1 MASHQKELIW
11 IWEEVKEEANLLHSW
26 RDPRPPFL
34 IFWGILIGMPQN
46 TKHDVHFDYKSQAFT
61 KRLRRGYTLALLC
74 CMQKKR
80 DKNKATHCRIC
91 VSVWEQTPIPAP
103 SPNPLFY
110 ASSRPLKGLD
120 VCLKY
125 PSIRKSAWNLLEN
138 HGPRYVW
145 RQGIREVFTYLSLA
159 AQGRK
164 TVFFP
169 YKTMILT

>member
-1 MASHQKELIW
+1 MASHKKELIW

-26 RDPRPPFL
+26 RDPRSPFL

-46 TKHDVHFDYKSQAFT
+46 TKHAPSLYKTTSPRVFF
-61 KRLRRGYTLALLC
+61 GLALLRAKEKG
-74 CMQKKR
+74 QKQGHALSHLCVGVRTDANARPKPQSAVLCEFAPLEGHWRLLKVSKYKEKR
-80 DKNKATHCRIC
+80 LEPFR
-91 VSVWEQTPIPAP
+91 E
-103 SPNPLFY
+103 
-110 ASSRPLKGLD
+110 SRT
-120 VCLKY
+120 
-125 PSIRKSAWNLLEN
+125 

-145 RQGIREVFTYLSLA
+145 GQEIREVFTYLSPA